1 MKYYCGHWG
10 ARAESPNS
18 TVAPEYLYFFIMV
31 SSLPHFCQIPAIHVQ
46 NVPVYAQ
53 YLLIT

>member
-10 ARAESPNS
+10 ARAESLNS